1 MITAVDTSVL
11 LDFLG
16 PDAGWGERSLA
27 ALREAYN
34 GGGLCVAAAVVA
46 ELAPSFPSRA
56 ALEEFLEDFGM
67 QLAPDTPE
75 VAWRAGQAWMGYR
88 RQGGTRERVLTDF
101 LIAAHAL
108 VHADALLTRDRGFYR
123 SHFAGLRIIEP

>member
-16 PDAGWGERSLA
+16 PASAWSERSLA

-34 GGGLCVAAAVVA
+34 RGGLCVAAAVVA
-46 ELAPSFPSRA
+46 ELAPHFPDLA
-56 ALEEFLEDFGM
+56 ALEEFLEDFGV
-67 QLAPDTPE
+67 QLAADTPE
-75 VAWRAGQAWMGYR
+75 VAWRAGQAWTAYR
-88 RQGGTRERVLTDF
+88 RQGGGRERVLTDF

-123 SHFAGLRIIEP
+123 SHFAGLKIIEP